1 MSIQAAMKQAQALQ
15 GKMGELQKKLEQE
28 LVEGKAGGGLVKV
41 TTTCKG
47 EVKKV
52 EIEGSI
58 LTPADKEV
66 LEDLIVAA
74 FNNAK
79 QGADEKMNEEM
90 KKIASSLGIPA
101 NMLNLPF

>member
-1 MSIQAAMKQAQALQ
+1 MSIQAALKQAQALQ

-41 TTTCKG
+41 TSTCKG

-52 EIEGSI
+52 EIDES
-58 LTPADKEV
+58 LLNASDKEV

-90 KKIASSLGIPA
+90 KRIANSLGIPP

>member
-1 MSIQAAMKQAQALQ
+1 MSIQAALKQAQALQ

-28 LVEGKAGGGLVKV
+28 LVEGKAGGGLVTV
-41 TTTCKG
+41 TSTCKG

-52 EIEGSI
+52 LIDESI
-58 LTPADKEV
+58 LTPSDKEM

-79 QGADEKMNEEM
+79 QGADDKMNEEM
-90 KKIASSLGIPA
+90 KKIAGSLGIPP